1 MFAFYHIHLK
11 LLFLAMLEIYQ
22 NIHHLLKIFDYMKLG
37 KLIISSNLP
46 VLREILKDKHNSIL
60 IKRYNDEKEWLKVIL
75 SISKNLN
82 KYDKMRKNAF
92 NYANKFDS
100 NWRVKELLNV

>member
-1 MFAFYHIHLK
+1 
-11 LLFLAMLEIYQ
+11 
-22 NIHHLLKIFDYMKLG
+22 MKLG

-82 KYDKMRKNAF
+82 KYDKMRKN
-92 NYANKFDS
+92 
-100 NWRVKELLNV
+100 V